1 MRKKYKIQL
10 NDVLKWWDDRTS
22 TNNGM
27 YEIVYFLSKDSAFRY
42 IAEHSGYYEDK
53 SIQVV
58 SENVREEWSPYEN
71 ELLA

>member
-1 MRKKYKIQL
+1 
-10 NDVLKWWDDRTS
+10 
-22 TNNGM
+22 M

-42 IAEHSGYYEDK
+42 IAEDSEYYEDK
-53 SIQVV
+53 LIQVV